1 MNTNGFLN
9 RQDVINALETI
20 KQEWI
25 KAADGQPLDQIEGS
39 IGLLLDDIVRMID
52 IHPEE
57 MTTKLPVAD

>member
-39 IGLLLDDIVRMID
+39 IRLLLDDIVRMID